1 MLINGKEIDLDSL
14 DYKTVNSI
22 TPFKENDPGET
33 DAVID
38 IEGTRFYP
46 SYDFEEVFD
55 ELEEDEEL
63 EQAMLECVY
72 LRPVPEEGETLDVI
86 EAWKNRIMK
95 KYDLEYWDYGDE
107 SPYFN
112 YEILL
117 PGGDWRIKAS
127 IRADSG
133 DYDLMIIKE

>member
-1 MLINGKEIDLDSL
+1 MLINGKDINLDNL

-22 TPFKENDPGET
+22 TPFKANNSEEMD
-33 DAVID
+33 VIID
-38 IEGTRFYP
+38 IEGTRFYA
-46 SYDFEEVFD
+46 SYGFEYDLD
-55 ELEEDEEL
+55 ELEEGEEL
-63 EQAMLECVY
+63 ESVMLERIY
-72 LRPVPEEGETLDVI
+72 LRPVPEEGETLKVI
-86 EAWKNRIMK
+86 DDWKNRVMK
-95 KYDLEYWDYGDE
+95 KYDLKRNDFGNE

-127 IRADSG
+127 IMALSG

>member
-1 MLINGKEIDLDSL
+1 MLINGKDINLDNL

-22 TPFKENDPGET
+22 TPFKANNSEEMD
-33 DAVID
+33 VIID
-38 IEGTRFYP
+38 IEGTRFYA
-46 SYDFEEVFD
+46 SYGFEYDLD
-55 ELEEDEEL
+55 ELEEGEEL
-63 EQAMLECVY
+63 ESVMLERIY
-72 LRPVPEEGETLDVI
+72 LRPVPEEGETLKVI
-86 EAWKNRIMK
+86 EDWKNRVMK
-95 KYDLEYWDYGDE
+95 KYDLKRNDFGNE

-127 IRADSG
+127 IMALSG